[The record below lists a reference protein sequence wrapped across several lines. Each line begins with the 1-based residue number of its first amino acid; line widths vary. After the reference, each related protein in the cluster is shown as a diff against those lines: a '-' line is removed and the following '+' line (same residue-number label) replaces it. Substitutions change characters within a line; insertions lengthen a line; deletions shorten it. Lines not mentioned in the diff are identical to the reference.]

1 MKFSISSFLSN
12 TSIYTLILTFI
23 IIMIIINLA
32 AIFLTK
38 FTKTV
43 TINEKYVRPSIR
55 YMKYQFSDEQGN
67 TYQLT
72 DSMYLLE
79 FDSAD
84 DYAKLSIG
92 STYKI
97 HGYWFRFPL
106 LSWFPQVYKLSSI

>member
-1 MKFSISSFLSN
+1 MKFNISSLFSKLN
-12 TSIYTLILTFI
+12 IYTLILTFI
-23 IIMIIINLA
+23 IIMVIINLA

-43 TINEKYVRPSIR
+43 TIKEKYVRPSRR
-55 YMKYQFSDEQGN
+55 YMKYQFSDEEGN

-84 DYAKLSIG
+84 DYSKISEG

-97 HGYWFRFPL
+97 YGYWFRLPL
-106 LSWFPQVYKLSSI
+106 LSWFPQVYKLSSM